1 MDDKSM
7 TAQDTVANQA
17 ASEAEE
23 TIAQKNHYSGG
34 NALLDA
40 QVEAGTEVES
50 PPVDQPIA
58 TDITDNRDT
67 DDPGSAKVFTT
78 TGDYPT
84 DFKRLEDE
92 GNMSIAKDSP
102 AAE

>member
-7 TAQDTVANQA
+7 TAQDTVAKQA
-17 ASEAEE
+17 AAEAQE
-23 TIAQKNHYSGG
+23 TVTEKNHYSGG
-34 NALLDA
+34 NALLDS

-67 DDPGSAKVFTT
+67 DAPTVKVFTT
-78 TGDYPT
+78 TGDYPA
-84 DFKRLEDE
+84 DFKRLEDQ
-92 GNMSIAKDSP
+92 GNTSIAKDNP
-102 AAE
+102 ATE